1 MTQPTAAMLV
11 IGDEILSGRTREA
24 NAHHL
29 AGVLSGIGIRLVE
42 IRVVE
47 DRREAIVEA
56 VRALA
61 ARADHL
67 FTSGGIGP
75 THDDVTADAV
85 AEAMGA
91 AIGVRD
97 DARAILESYY
107 GPDGVN
113 EARLRMARIPDGA
126 ELIENP
132 LSQAPGFVLG
142 NVHVMAGVPAIF
154 REMLEGLR
162 PRLRGGPRLL
172 AHAFRLA
179 VPEGDL
185 ADDLRALADD
195 WPDVA
200 IGCYPFYRGG
210 LGCTVIAR
218 SADAARLAAAADA
231 LRARL
236 SRRTDR
242 IEETPPA

>member
-1 MTQPTAAMLV
+1 
-11 IGDEILSGRTREA
+11 
-24 NAHHL
+24 
-29 AGVLSGIGIRLVE
+29 
-42 IRVVE
+42 
-47 DRREAIVEA
+47 
-56 VRALA
+56 
-61 ARADHL
+61 
-67 FTSGGIGP
+67 
-75 THDDVTADAV
+75 
-85 AEAMGA
+85 
-91 AIGVRD
+91 
-97 DARAILESYY
+97 
-107 GPDGVN
+107 
-113 EARLRMARIPDGA
+113 MARIPDGA